1 MLNALTFEIG
11 IKEAKNSE
19 LDSIITRLNQLSG
32 KSVTIDVK
40 GVPELNQLLNR
51 LGHDGNGISFKLPDL
66 STFLEQLKTARNSA
80 DGLFA
85 KQNAQDI
92 PAFQTALSQL
102 KELSAAIEKLKAENL
117 SLQSGHGSDI
127 FNRIQKMGTALNSAF
142 SEVPNVKIQSMT
154 GYMKELTAEYMKF
167 IASIE
172 KKGGIEKFSA
182 NAQSEI
188 RRVVDAYKQLNDVGS
203 DSSNLKI
210 FQQQVRAVAS
220 ILLESLG
227 NVVSS
232 INAVKTAIQHDNFSA
247 MSDRINNASNA
258 IAKLDENFK
267 KFHLTI
273 AQDAGMKDFM
283 TGLGEVIR
291 NVRTSMAQL
300 EGSRSGVGLTDFIK
314 SMERA
319 KYEAYQLDNLL
330 QRATTAAA
338 GGAKYGD
345 TKAIE
350 AQIEKVRQYRTEIEI
365 LKNTGVFNGMTTS
378 EYKLQGNYKI
388 AVDQLKKMVA
398 ETERAI
404 AVNLKLDAA
413 ALKAS
418 HGINQLATEEQK
430 LAQSIVASTT
440 EMFGQSQILSE
451 LKTMATQYLG
461 VWGAQEFM
469 RNIIQVGGQLEMQ
482 RLSIAAILGDTAQAN
497 DLFEKIKGMAI
508 QSPFGVVE
516 LDQMTKQLTAYGFQY
531 HELFDMTK
539 RLADISAAT
548 GTDVSRL
555 ALALG
560 HVRSESAL
568 SGYTLRQFA
577 MANIPMAQKLSDLL
591 SEIEG
596 KYVSVAEVRKRVR
609 KKEISY
615 EDVQTVLKD
624 LTNEGGMFYNSQEV
638 ISGSV
643 KAKYKNLHDAMD
655 IMYGEMAESK
665 LGDALKE
672 VARILTSL
680 TREWEKLGAAIT
692 VVAGMWAI
700 RKGASFLDANAMLAY
715 GSSLT
720 KLKMNIGSLTAEEM
734 RELAYSNQ
742 LTKQRFLE
750 AVATG
755 KVSVEDAKLAAAK
768 WNLTEAQL
776 QEIANGQRTVASMTA
791 NSIATSKY
799 SMAQLRA
806 IASMRTFTLGNKTA
820 ALWLNVVTTN
830 AKMAG
835 AAMLGFLKA
844 ALPVALITAGA
855 EAWMHYKQQG
865 EQAAEAAAN
874 AFRKGEESVR
884 NIREALEKLPKFEI
898 VNGVANLDEG
908 ALRNGLKEA
917 VKELKNYNPAI
928 ANDIIK
934 EANKVDAAGKSVMN
948 LAQQYAFLRSK
959 VEETRLEMEEYQRT
973 SVAQETALKNTGGFL
988 DDNVFGDIND
998 YFNARKDFVNETN
1011 SFYAEYGAQ
1020 VRTAIDAARAED
1032 EAYRKRTE
1040 GMTNYA
1046 EMLRVLVTESGQYWD
1061 AYQKFWNSPQMQTE
1075 DFKTMWDGVL
1085 GHGGEMKRELDNW
1098 AEGLQ
1103 STLAGT
1109 FGYDFSHLTQEQFN
1123 NVRRHIWE
1131 FTNSEELGTL
1141 DDETRKWI
1149 RNYLGTK
1156 WNITFSADTE
1166 QALKEFDEMQEHIE
1180 QLVGKPWVIKL
1191 KLQSVDTYEGLY
1203 DQLNKNVKEAKE
1215 AMKKIGTGISKD
1227 RKQLLESGS
1236 VDDTKLT
1243 PKEREYRDNYL
1254 TFKSSKE
1261 AAEKEGFVLDALKDK
1276 NKGGTKGEDKYAKAV
1291 RERVRIMKEAADA
1304 YQYWRNKV
1312 GDKAAWNHVLAEFG
1326 EVLEEIGVTAD
1337 NVDDLR
1343 KNLKGLDP
1351 IIKSVKDP
1359 KVRNETRKE
1368 RDKELAQLDRKD
1380 FEKSSDEYA
1389 SKIKAELDNM
1399 TRAWETFT
1407 NLRDITGN
1415 VTIAV
1420 KLSGAQR
1427 ELGKAEN
1434 FADALKEKIQDEL
1447 YTLGAITIPFDVNFS
1462 DKDIENKVRDAFA
1475 AASPEQVEGESGEA
1489 YQKRLKEYESQIAGV
1504 IEQTKKWRDLQKELQ
1519 TNAIVTYANLL
1530 TDADSMR
1537 DKLRTINTEYEKQI
1551 KHLKTLKRLGKIS
1564 QEDYDAVASKA
1575 NRQRKLDSV
1584 STLVNDVDW
1593 GQTSMLYGKIFS
1605 AAGDELGKK
1614 LKEYIGSE
1622 DFNKL
1627 DVTQQ
1632 RQYLD
1637 LQKKLNESNGK
1648 VSNPFSSNTWADLGD
1663 KTKAL
1668 QKAVGELINDTFD
1681 LLDAKDREKKASEEL
1696 VKAKGTEAE
1705 KDAQENYDNAVQN
1718 RVDAENKVTQSQKKV
1733 QQANEDREESEER
1746 AKNGLEGFGT
1756 ALSEITSGSLSSF
1769 ILGIGNLIE
1778 SLSGDELSGG
1788 VEQLLSN
1795 LGVGDLWS
1803 GIIAAIISILDNL
1816 EDDAPGFFKELLDSI
1831 FGAVTGIIRT
1841 FLNGELLEAIVE
1853 SAVEGVGHIIEAIIE
1868 EVPSIVGD
1876 IFNGNMFEGKGLIG
1890 GIFGGLV
1897 KGIGNIFYDN
1907 DTRDEVDA
1915 AIATS
1920 NSILDGI
1927 KDIVSEIRDKMK
1939 ESFGAEAIDKYDEA
1953 IHQYRLMMGQY
1964 HDQVINAGW
1973 GKYGNRHSEWYYRN
1987 ENGGEGEGGYVDR
2000 IRRLFGLEQLGYGT
2014 AWQGLFDQ
2022 LATMGDRGAEILAEL
2037 RYNANT
2043 IGGEWAELWFQINNT
2058 GWDDEG
2064 RISKAANAWAD
2075 LSGMMKETTKEFR
2088 EQIAG
2093 TSFDTVFD
2101 EFMNGLYEVAN
2112 GSKYAFDD
2120 IANNWKK
2127 MINKMIVNNL
2137 VGAKLKRDLQ
2147 AWYDNVFSPWYLNT
2161 GGSGDTKGILSGI
2174 EELKDKYI
2182 GEVNALRNMLFD
2194 VSDDSGSSLS
2204 SSIKGIQEQTA
2215 DVLAAYVN
2223 AIRADVAIDRM
2234 LLTKFVNEY
2243 WNAYVTQIT
2252 GIKTTLDNI
2261 DQNVAAIHQLMSEN
2275 GALYNLIESIDTHLK
2290 HYADG
2295 FEQIHIA

>member
-300 EGSRSGVGLTDFIK
+300 EGIRSGVGLTDFIK

-418 HGINQLATEEQK
+418 HGINQLATEEQQ
-430 LAQSIVASTT
+430 LAQSLRSTT
-440 EMFGQSQILSE
+440 NEMRNQSQMLSD
-451 LKTMATQYLG
+451 LKSLATQYLG
-461 VWGAQEFM
+461 VWGAQSFLN
-469 RNIIQVGGQLEMQ
+469 NIIKIGGQLESQ
-482 RLSIAAILGDTAQAN
+482 RLSLTAILGQRSFAN
-497 DLFEKIKGMAI
+497 DLFEKVQDLALK
-508 QSPFGVVE
+508 SPFGVVQ
-516 LDQMTKQLTAYGFQY
+516 LDQYTKNLSAFGFQY

-539 RLADISAAT
+539 RLADIAAGT
-548 GTDVSRL
+548 GTDFGRL

-560 HVRSESAL
+560 HVRSEMAL
-568 SGYTLRQFA
+568 TGYTLRQFS
-577 MANIPMAQKLSDLL
+577 MANVPMLKMLAENLGVTTA
-591 SEIEG
+591 EIR
-596 KYVSVAEVRKRVR
+596 KMVRE
-609 KKEISY
+609 KKVSY
-615 EDVQTVLKD
+615 EDVEKVLKD
-624 LTNEGGMFYNSQEV
+624 LTDEGGMFYNMQEV
-638 ISGSV
+638 MSEAVS
-643 KAKYKNLHDAMD
+643 AKFKNLKDAMD
-655 IMYGEMAESK
+655 IMYGQMAESVLGNMLKGIAATLTDVTKRWQTFGTVLLNTALIIGAYK
-665 LGDALKE
+665 LYMHLLNVGIRTNTINLLQNVAATKTLTAADIEQMLEKKLLTAQDIALALAE
-672 VARILTSL
+672 GRLTL
-680 TREWEKLGAAIT
+680 EQAKGALIAAGYTEAIIAEIAAT
-692 VVAGMWAI
+692 NGLSAAMTGLKASSAGM
-700 RKGASFLDANAMLAY
+700 LAML
-715 GSSLT
+715 T
-720 KLKMNIGSLTAEEM
+720 NP
-734 RELAYSNQ
+734 
-742 LTKQRFLE
+742 
-750 AVATG
+750 
-755 KVSVEDAKLAAAK
+755 
-768 WNLTEAQL
+768 W
-776 QEIANGQRTVASMTA
+776 
-791 NSIATSKY
+791 
-799 SMAQLRA
+799 
-806 IASMRTFTLGNKTA
+806 TA
-820 ALWLNVVTTN
+820 ALLAVEAVIGAVMAYKTWSDNIQDDVNRVLERAKTASQEIGKYLREADKEGKPVKERDLSTEIEQMKTILENSELYTEELQEQIGLEPSLSAEYDVLIKKMKEAN
-830 AKMAG
+830 ANLEKMGVNADAIAEAIKASSTGDMEADSWFRGFWMGTPSRMLFNDDINQNTGNLEESLGQYQRIVSTLDEYKEAMESAMKSTIEFYGHAELANLPLSEQLRLLSQDEEAWTYFVRIVDNGSGKFVEVANTLKDSAEDVSDDWNEIVSDDVPRMMEKMAALFG
-835 AAMLGFLKA
+835 KTPDQFREWAKTHNTIFQNMLDTMISAVNVASPKIAA
-844 ALPVALITAGA
+844 ALKNAILGWLDGVSDINLEETVETEA
-855 EAWMHYKQQG
+855 EK
-865 EQAAEAAAN
+865 EA
-874 AFRKGEESVR
+874 RLR
-884 NIREALEKLPKFEI
+884 REALIK
-898 VNGVANLDEG
+898 
-908 ALRNGLKEA
+908 RN
-917 VKELKNYNPAI
+917 NT
-928 ANDIIK
+928 IK
-934 EANKVDAAGKSVMN
+934 GYGNIGK
-948 LAQQYAFLRSK
+948 
-959 VEETRLEMEEYQRT
+959 
-973 SVAQETALKNTGGFL
+973 
-988 DDNVFGDIND
+988 
-998 YFNARKDFVNETN
+998 
-1011 SFYAEYGAQ
+1011 
-1020 VRTAIDAARAED
+1020 
-1032 EAYRKRTE
+1032 
-1040 GMTNYA
+1040 
-1046 EMLRVLVTESGQYWD
+1046 
-1061 AYQKFWNSPQMQTE
+1061 
-1075 DFKTMWDGVL
+1075 
-1085 GHGGEMKRELDNW
+1085 H
-1098 AEGLQ
+1098 
-1103 STLAGT
+1103 
-1109 FGYDFSHLTQEQFN
+1109 
-1123 NVRRHIWE
+1123 
-1131 FTNSEELGTL
+1131 
-1141 DDETRKWI
+1141 
-1149 RNYLGTK
+1149 
-1156 WNITFSADTE
+1156 
-1166 QALKEFDEMQEHIE
+1166 
-1180 QLVGKPWVIKL
+1180 
-1191 KLQSVDTYEGLY
+1191 
-1203 DQLNKNVKEAKE
+1203 
-1215 AMKKIGTGISKD
+1215 AMKT
-1227 RKQLLESGS
+1227 L
-1236 VDDTKLT
+1236 VD
-1243 PKEREYRDNYL
+1243 
-1254 TFKSSKE
+1254 
-1261 AAEKEGFVLDALKDK
+1261 
-1276 NKGGTKGEDKYAKAV
+1276 YAKAHGKGDKNGNGLFDINFV
-1291 RERVRIMKEAADA
+1291 GDYFKRDASTNEGLEAIAKDYKKYKGLIKSARKSGNKAEEAEYKRRFEQLDVAMDAFGLDKTKGGKKTGKGTDENAKELRERVRIMKEAADA

-1420 KLSGAQR
+1420 KLSGAQH

-1475 AASPEQVEGESGEA
+1475 AASPEQVEGESDEA

-1519 TNAIVTYANLL
+1519 TNAITTYANLI
-1530 TDADSMR
+1530 TDAYSVR
-1537 DKLRTINTEYEKQI
+1537 DKLRNINSEYEKQI
-1551 KHLKTLKRLGKIS
+1551 EHLKTLKKLGNIS
-1564 QEDYDAVASKA
+1564 QEKYDNAESKA
-1575 NRQRKLDSV
+1575 NRQYKLDSV
-1584 STLVNDVDW
+1584 GTLVNDIDW

-1605 AAGDELGKK
+1605 AAGEELGKK
-1614 LKEYIGSE
+1614 LKEYIGND

-1648 VSNPFSSNTWADLGD
+1648 VSNPFSSSTWTDLGD
-1663 KTKAL
+1663 KNKIL
-1668 QKAVGELINDTFD
+1668 QKAIKELINDTFD

-1816 EDDAPGFFKELLDSI
+1816 EDDAPGFFKELLDTI

-1841 FLNGELLEAIVE
+1841 FLNGELFEAIVE

-1868 EVPSIVGD
+1868 EVPNLFI
-1876 IFNGNMFEGKGLIG
+1876 GNMFEGKGLIG

-1939 ESFGAEAIDKYDEA
+1939 ESFGAEAIAKYDEA
-1953 IHQYRLMMGQY
+1953 MQQYRLMMGQY

-2088 EQIAG
+2088 EQMAG

-2112 GSKYAFDD
+2112 GSKDAFDD

-2161 GGSGDTKGILSGI
+2161 GGSGDTKGLLSDL
-2174 EELKDKYI
+2174 ESMKDKYI

-2194 VSDDSGSSLS
+2194 VFDDSGSSLS